1 MDGIPAFTE
10 AEETAKK
17 KKKVK
22 FDAYG
27 NAIVDQSEFIQ
38 VTKTIKFE
46 LSFRLLQNLNGIY
59 LSPESVCNFE

>member
-1 MDGIPAFTE
+1 VLDGIPAFTE

-27 NAIVDQSEFIQ
+27 NAIVD
-38 VTKTIKFE
+38 
-46 LSFRLLQNLNGIY
+46 
-59 LSPESVCNFE
+59 